1 MRKYTE
7 KELIALGLRPDRI
20 PKHVAIVMDGNGRWA
35 TAKGLP
41 RAAGHRAG
49 VTALKE
55 IIRFASD
62 IGIESL
68 TLYAFSTEN
77 RKRPKEEVGLLCGI
91 LIESVNREIDELHA
105 NNVRIKG
112 IGDLSWFP
120 TAVQET
126 VHAAEQKTRNNTGLK
141 VNVALNYG
149 GRAELVRAMRLAFS
163 EAEQNGTEP
172 NEDAI
177 ARKLYTADSGDV
189 DLLIRTG
196 GEARVSNFLLWQIAY
211 AELYFTDVKW
221 PDFSVDELKK
231 ALNDFAGRERRFGGL
246 KSNGAK

>member
-1 MRKYTE
+1 MRKYSDQE
-7 KELIALGLRPDRI
+7 IKAFGLRPDRI

-49 VTALKE
+49 VNALKE
-55 IIRFASD
+55 IIRFTSD
-62 IGIESL
+62 VGVESL

-77 RKRPKEEVGLLCGI
+77 RKRPKDEIGILCGLL
-91 LIESVNREIDELHA
+91 IEYFNREIDELHE
-105 NNVRIKG
+105 NGVRIKS

-126 VHAAEQKTRNNTGLK
+126 VRAAERKTADNSGLK
-141 VNVALNYG
+141 LNIALNYG
-149 GRAELVRAMRLAFS
+149 GRAELLRAMKLAFS
-163 EAEQNGTEP
+163 ETAEPDETT
-172 NEDAI
+172 I
-177 ARKLYTADSGDV
+177 SRFLYTADSGDV

-211 AELYFTDVKW
+211 AELYFTAVKW
-221 PDFSVDELKK
+221 PDFTREELIK
-231 ALNDFAGRERRFGGL
+231 ALKDFAGRDRRYGGL
-246 KSNGAK
+246 KPNGAK